1 MVKVRCR
8 MCNREVEGRTGK
20 TISCGCSN
28 LTTVRNNEN
37 VTAKDLSYVVMID
50 TGVVRKN
57 NNILKN
63 EDLMWQEERKKRK
76 IRKIDFEE
84 R

>member
-1 MVKVRCR
+1 

-50 TGVVRKN
+50 TGVTHSRKN

>member
-1 MVKVRCR
+1 MVKVRCK

-50 TGVVRKN
+50 TGVARKN